1 MKAGI
6 TLSTTTLK
14 QFARETIAFLLKQ
27 GKAQQQIV
35 NAVGGLIPLSLQ
47 NYSR

>member
-35 NAVGGLIPLSLQ
+35 NAVGGSNTTIFTKLQ
-47 NYSR
+47 